1 MMMGA
6 FLGLTRRQ
14 LKGTMIQ
21 VFKAKENVNLGSKT
35 REGEVEEKERTFF
48 HLYCHRRTSS
58 QLRPKN
64 LSVNSIPYTLWEP
77 GTVYPHPPRKYG
89 KKSDQGVSACSFSL

>member
-35 REGEVEEKERTFF
+35 
-48 HLYCHRRTSS
+48 
-58 QLRPKN
+58 
-64 LSVNSIPYTLWEP
+64 
-77 GTVYPHPPRKYG
+77 G
-89 KKSDQGVSACSFSL
+89 KGK